1 MMMTMTLHVVAA
13 TALVSFHWKNPPTC
27 NVTQMSVL
35 KLQLNT
41 NAHCIIYRLKH
52 RIRNIGVTA
61 NSHNKN
67 GLHGHE
73 LALLWRYKI
82 TPRIKKILKTIL
94 FLEVLDD

>member
-1 MMMTMTLHVVAA
+1 
-13 TALVSFHWKNPPTC
+13 
-27 NVTQMSVL
+27 
-35 KLQLNT
+35 
-41 NAHCIIYRLKH
+41 
-52 RIRNIGVTA
+52 VTA